1 VDGFYIADGINALGY
16 DTARER
22 SFYYSAHWPI
32 ILDLLDA
39 AGVTWKIYN
48 LGGVDD
54 VPSGDSDNVAVF
66 WSRWA
71 RDPRTTALQADYVSH
86 RRGSVRPI
94 CLPMTRP
101 AGSSTTSPRRKSTPT
116 SWACGCRCG

>member
-71 RDPRTTALQADYVSH
+71 RDPRTTALQADYVSDCQN
-86 RRGSVRPI
+86 GT
-94 CLPMTRP
+94 LPHVSWLIPSYTNGLDDRLP
-101 AGSSTTSPRRKSTPT
+101 TSPWGWASNRR
-116 SWACGCRCG
+116 